1 MSYEQFT
8 LVMKR
13 ERKTTMRD
21 LMSSF
26 KRIDLNGD
34 GYITAHE
41 LHRVL
46 TKVGPT
52 RCYGKNTTFYLQF
65 KTPLQ
70 MCIANTIGK
79 YMCLQ
84 SGP

>member
-1 MSYEQFT
+1 MGRDPSDKVVSRYWAQCGGSMSYEQFS

-41 LHRVL
+41 LHKML
-46 TKVGPT
+46 TKVGPSC
-52 RCYGKNTTFYLQF
+52 CYGEKH
-65 KTPLQ
+65 
-70 MCIANTIGK
+70 CIF
-79 YMCLQ
+79 
-84 SGP
+84 